1 MRGQTPAP
9 GRRGGHGDYDLSSL
23 RDLTVQPFFTCRFG
37 QEVLRHAGADLHP
50 CCETMARASGALL
63 LSLSPSLLLSNT
75 NISTS
80 TLPPPSSTPTPS
92 PTPPAPCSVAF
103 RKLGQ
108 TKPLGRVGALRG
120 SVFVFITGNTFPSDQ
135 KIDMYTNVYCNVER
149 GRSGAVSEIREGLR
163 QRRRAVANPMEACSE
178 WNPGRRG
185 LVCPFCAPKSCM
197 RYIGILLET

>member
-1 MRGQTPAP
+1 MCRARAAGLAPHAGTNACSRQARRTWGLRPLFASGPYGPA
-9 GRRGGHGDYDLSSL
+9 
-23 RDLTVQPFFTCRFG
+23 VFTCRFG

-92 PTPPAPCSVAF
+92 PTPPVPCSVAF

-135 KIDMYTNVYCNVER
+135 KKKAIPK
-149 GRSGAVSEIREGLR
+149 A
-163 QRRRAVANPMEACSE
+163 PMGQTQGTIAT
-178 WNPGRRG
+178 
-185 LVCPFCAPKSCM
+185 
-197 RYIGILLET
+197 ILDL